1 MEYLGRPSLLTGK
14 VEMIEIVRI
23 VNSVFESNTYLA
35 ISRNCDLCFLIDCG
49 DPAPII
55 ENINNRGLHL
65 KGIFI
70 THSHFDHIYGLD
82 SIIDE
87 YPETPIYISALGKEG
102 LYSDKLNLSRY
113 SLCPYVFQHYSVM
126 KELKE
131 GDTVYLYGSA
141 GVEVYETPGHDR
153 SCLTYKFGNCLFT
166 GDAFIPGLKVP
177 ASFPNK
183 YPQNYPD
190 NVFFLYRRGVVYIPV
205 MVRIMRTF
213 SRKYIYRLFYWLFIP
228 YYVRRKSSSS
238 VE

>member
-1 MEYLGRPSLLTGK
+1 MTGK

-55 ENINNRGLHL
+55 ENINNRGLPL

-126 KELKE
+126 KEYVVGIVLRI
-131 GDTVYLYGSA
+131 LY
-141 GVEVYETPGHDR
+141 
-153 SCLTYKFGNCLFT
+153 CC
-166 GDAFIPGLKVP
+166 
-177 ASFPNK
+177 
-183 YPQNYPD
+183 
-190 NVFFLYRRGVVYIPV
+190 
-205 MVRIMRTF
+205 
-213 SRKYIYRLFYWLFIP
+213 
-228 YYVRRKSSSS
+228 
-238 VE
+238 

>member
-1 MEYLGRPSLLTGK
+1 MEYLERSSLLTGK

-35 ISRNCDLCFLIDCG
+35 ISRNYGLCFLIDCG
-49 DPAPII
+49 DPIPII
-55 ENINNRGLHL
+55 ENISNRGLPL

-87 YPETPIYISALGKEG
+87 YPETPIYISAFGKEG

-141 GVEVYETPGHDR
+141 GVEVYETPGQKCPLHF
-153 SCLTYKFGNCLFT
+153 LTAIKC
-166 GDAFIPGLKVP
+166 
-177 ASFPNK
+177 
-183 YPQNYPD
+183 PQHYPD
-190 NVFFLYRRGVVYIPV
+190 NVFFLYRRGVVYVPV

>member
-141 GVEVYETPGHDR
+141 GVEVYETPGLMGVSTISSKVAR
-153 SCLTYKFGNCLFT
+153 EASSISCSATHFT
-166 GDAFIPGLKVP
+166 KCFTRVLGTLAFTP
-177 ASFPNK
+177 
-183 YPQNYPD
+183 
-190 NVFFLYRRGVVYIPV
+190 YID
-205 MVRIMRTF
+205 M
-213 SRKYIYRLFYWLFIP
+213 
-228 YYVRRKSSSS
+228 
-238 VE
+238 

>member
-1 MEYLGRPSLLTGK
+1 MTGK

-87 YPETPIYISALGKEG
+87 YPETPIIPHMQQLLYHEIVCMANGCCFEKRIG
-102 LYSDKLNLSRY
+102 LYPY
-113 SLCPYVFQHYSVM
+113 SQ
-126 KELKE
+126 E
-131 GDTVYLYGSA
+131 G
-141 GVEVYETPGHDR
+141 HR
-153 SCLTYKFGNCLFT
+153 
-166 GDAFIPGLKVP
+166 
-177 ASFPNK
+177 
-183 YPQNYPD
+183 
-190 NVFFLYRRGVVYIPV
+190 
-205 MVRIMRTF
+205 
-213 SRKYIYRLFYWLFIP
+213 
-228 YYVRRKSSSS
+228 
-238 VE
+238 